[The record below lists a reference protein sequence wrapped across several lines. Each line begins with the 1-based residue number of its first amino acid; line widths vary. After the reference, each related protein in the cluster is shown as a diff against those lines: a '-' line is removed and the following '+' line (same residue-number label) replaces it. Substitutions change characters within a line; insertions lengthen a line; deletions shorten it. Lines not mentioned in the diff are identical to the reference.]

1 MNEQDKVMK
10 FRADTEQ
17 DRAEIEAEAQKKRIE
32 FASMDLNTFFEGFIK
47 EGQFTEESDF
57 GNGMKVTV
65 KPLNMG
71 ELIEAEAIIR
81 NSNPNIPMD
90 SMVKLRAASILSK
103 AITKIGDSVI
113 ERSDMTEEQIS
124 MRRFTLYAQLI
135 KMPPSLITKMYAFYL
150 EVVKKQDEYY
160 TMPIKDVLDKNE
172 DFSTAPSEE

>member
-1 MNEQDKVMK
+1 MAEDAMK
-10 FRADTEQ
+10 FHADTEQ
-17 DRAEIEAEAQKKRIE
+17 DRAEIEKETQKKKIE

-47 EGQFTEESDF
+47 KGEFNEEHDF

-81 NSNPNIPMD
+81 NTNPNIPMD

-103 AITKIGDSVI
+103 AIIKIGDNVI
-113 ERSDMTEEQIS
+113 ERPDMDAEQIS

-135 KMPPSLITKMYAFYL
+135 KMPPHLITKMYEFYL
-150 EVVKKQDEYY
+150 EVVQKQNTFY
-160 TMPIKDVLDKNE
+160 TAPVSDVLDKAE
-172 DFSTAPSEE
+172 DFSRAPSEE

>member
-1 MNEQDKVMK
+1 MAENEMK
-10 FRADTEQ
+10 FKAETAQ
-17 DRAEIEAEAQKKRIE
+17 DRAEIEAEAQKKKIE

-47 EGQFTEESDF
+47 QGVFTEEHDF

-90 SMVKLRAASILSK
+90 SMVKLRAAAILSK
-103 AITKIGDSVI
+103 AIVKIGDSVI
-113 ERSDMTEEQIS
+113 ERTDMDEEQIS

-135 KMPPSLITKMYAFYL
+135 KMPPSLITKMYAFYI
-150 EVVKKQDEYY
+150 EVVQKQDAFY
-160 TMPIKDVLDKNE
+160 TAPVGDMIDKAE
-172 DFSTAPSEE
+172 DFLKAPSEE